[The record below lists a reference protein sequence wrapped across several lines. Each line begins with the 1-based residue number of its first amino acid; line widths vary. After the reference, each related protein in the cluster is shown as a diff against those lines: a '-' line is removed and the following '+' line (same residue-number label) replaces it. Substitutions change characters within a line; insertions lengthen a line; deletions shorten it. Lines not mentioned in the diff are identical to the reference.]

1 MDMKIAFKM
10 NCVIFST
17 DFVLEYVF
25 QDGTKGPKN
34 KISSEMWF
42 VDAII
47 NYDSDLLDCIF
58 SK

>member
-1 MDMKIAFKM
+1 MDMRIAFKM
-10 NCVIFST
+10 NYVIFST
-17 DFVLEYVF
+17 DFVLEYVY
-25 QDGTKGPKN
+25 QYGTKGLKN